1 MFAAKLYCDYNDTV
15 LKLLLYCYI
24 FSICSGWGSFH
35 VKKRVPFTMK

>member
-24 FSICSGWGSFH
+24 YFRYVAVGVVF
-35 VKKRVPFTMK
+35 M